1 MPTLDTSTIN
11 QYMRIAL
18 GEAQVASSQ
27 GNLPI
32 GAVIIDLESSKII
45 SQGHNSQF
53 TTFDPT
59 AHAEIVAIRRAC
71 SINKSPYLPNT
82 ALIATT
88 EPCTMCI
95 SAILKAKIPRL
106 YFGISNRALI
116 ENGFK
121 LIPFDNEKIVEVSKQ
136 KIEIEGGV
144 LADECLA
151 QRLLLRKK

>member
-1 MPTLDTSTIN
+1 MPTLDTSMID

-53 TTFDPT
+53 ATFDPT

-71 SINKSPYLPNT
+71 SINPSHPNSLQGFSP
-82 ALIATT
+82 
-88 EPCTMCI
+88 
-95 SAILKAKIPRL
+95 
-106 YFGISNRALI
+106 GW
-116 ENGFK
+116 
-121 LIPFDNEKIVEVSKQ
+121 
-136 KIEIEGGV
+136 
-144 LADECLA
+144 
-151 QRLLLRKK
+151 